1 MKTKVVKVNSA
12 GEGIDEALF
21 QAEQVARSYHLNDK
35 DALHLRLLS
44 EETMGMLRSVT
55 GEMAAEFWIEE
66 EDGEFALHLAT
77 NTHMYYQK
85 KEELLSLSTSG
96 KNAAAVG
103 FMGKLRS
110 IMETATMP
118 EFEDS
123 PDIISMGFAA
133 AGTPGSYWL
142 GASITDWTL
151 SNYKTQIEGHKSES
165 ESVKEAWDELERSIV
180 AKLADE
186 ICIGIRGNNVEMII
200 YKKF

>member
-1 MKTKVVKVNSA
+1 MKTKVIEVNSA
-12 GEGIDEALF
+12 GEGINEALY
-21 QAEQVARSYHLNDK
+21 QAEMVAQSYHLPHK

-44 EETMGMLRSVT
+44 EEMMGMLRSVT
-55 GEMAAEFWIEE
+55 GEIAADFWIEE
-66 EDGEFALHLAT
+66 EDGVFGLHLST
-77 NTHMYYQK
+77 STHMYYQK

-118 EFEDS
+118 EYADS

-151 SNYKTQIEGHKSES
+151 STYRAQIEDHKGEN
-165 ESVKEAWDELERSIV
+165 EDVKEAWDELERSIV

-186 ICIGIRGNNVEMII
+186 VSIGIRGNDVEMVI